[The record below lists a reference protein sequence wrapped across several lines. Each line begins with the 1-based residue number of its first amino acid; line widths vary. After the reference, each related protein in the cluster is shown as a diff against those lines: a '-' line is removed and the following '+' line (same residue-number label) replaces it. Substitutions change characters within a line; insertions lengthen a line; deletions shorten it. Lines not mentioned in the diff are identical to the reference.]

1 MEKELNFDEFPK
13 IRDHFRNMPIFI
25 VILLK
30 IICPEPIVLD
40 NFGYFYAGVSHALDF
55 VAHRNLQ
62 KSWERR
68 EEWGQ
73 RRIQSPVQGFL
84 AKVQEQISGPT
95 T

>member
-1 MEKELNFDEFPK
+1 
-13 IRDHFRNMPIFI
+13 MPILI
-25 VILLK
+25 VIHLK

-55 VAHRNLQ
+55 VAHWNLQ

-84 AKVQEQISGPT
+84 AKVQEQISRPT
-95 T
+95 S